1 MAGRTH
7 GMQALP
13 TTFGFK
19 VAVWLDEFIRHLDR
33 LAAIRPRLLTG
44 NISGAI
50 STYAAL
56 GEIGPEVERRA
67 LARLNLNSPTISWQS
82 ARDRF
87 SEYASL
93 AVLISGSWAKSA
105 TNFIT

>member
-33 LAAIRPRLLTG
+33 LDAITPRLLTG
-44 NISGAI
+44 NIS
-50 STYAAL
+50 
-56 GEIGPEVERRA
+56 ER
-67 LARLNLNSPTISWQS
+67 SVPTPH
-82 ARDRF
+82 
-87 SEYASL
+87 
-93 AVLISGSWAKSA
+93 WAKRVRKLNA
-105 TNFIT
+105 AHWRA